1 MLKNS
6 IHTLV
11 LFLISVF
18 LSLPAF
24 ASSEE
29 SSYRNEEY
37 SFSLEYPKILKMKVF
52 GEGYFDILKEGNLLL
67 RASIEDDT
75 FKIFIQETKAGKD
88 AFRSFARQRCRII
101 CDADGPDGSTY
112 CDKIENEKEWNS
124 RTGLTVLE
132 FTMIFTQEDYQNKT
146 KEDSRMGPVFVVDI
160 SSADHPLAL
169 MIHPGHETLASK
181 DSEQL
186 IRGLID
192 TIELLPGNS
201 DRQRETKVC
210 GTVCKK

>member
-1 MLKNS
+1 MLKNC
-6 IHTLV
+6 IHIPV

-24 ASSEE
+24 ASEE

-37 SFSLEYPKILKMKVF
+37 SFSLEYPKSLKMKVF
-52 GEGYFDILKEGNLLL
+52 GEDYFDILKEGNILLQ
-67 RASIEDDT
+67 ASIEDDT
-75 FKIFIQETKAGKD
+75 FKIFIQETKPGKD
-88 AFRSFARQRCRII
+88 AFRSFARQRCKII

-112 CDKIENEKEWNS
+112 CEKIENEKEWNS

-132 FTMIFTQEDYQNKT
+132 FTLIFTQEDYQNKT
-146 KEDSRMGPVFVVDI
+146 KENSRMGPVFVVDI

-192 TIELLPGNS
+192 TIKLRPGNS
-201 DRQRETKVC
+201 DRQRKTKVC
-210 GTVCKK
+210 GTTCEK